1 MTDSTVETREVDP
14 EDDKEVVT
22 FKKTIA
28 SFNRVCLPLLKVM
41 MRLRN
46 KKGRRSMRSLE
57 SKESESDE

>member
-28 SFNRVCLPLLKVM
+28 SFNR
-41 MRLRN
+41 
-46 KKGRRSMRSLE
+46 E
-57 SKESESDE
+57 SVSTSPESNDEATKEEREKINEEPGKQRK

>member
-28 SFNRVCLPLLKVM
+28 SFNRESV
-41 MRLRN
+41 
-46 KKGRRSMRSLE
+46 SMHLS
-57 SKESESDE
+57 